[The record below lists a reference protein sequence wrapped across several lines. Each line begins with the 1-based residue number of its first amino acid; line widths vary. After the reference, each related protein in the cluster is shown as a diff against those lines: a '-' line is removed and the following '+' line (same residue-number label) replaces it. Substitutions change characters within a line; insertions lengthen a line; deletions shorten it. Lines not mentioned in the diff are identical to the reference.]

1 MDNKDQIKDLFADK
15 LGQIEVPVRPELWSS
30 ISSQIGTSAV
40 AGSSAAGLSFV
51 SKIIIGV
58 SVVAASTVAGV
69 YLLNSK
75 DQKQAVETK
84 KDETVHSAA
93 NIEANSSEQSKSES
107 SNKDKLPELERLM
120 IYSPPN
126 VIDVD
131 GESITTYSHE
141 VSNTSSSIVDE
152 NSKPISPLIGGL
164 KSPSVTELADIKA
177 PTQIAVL
184 PPERII
190 QDDPHVDE
198 EAISNAVSSVEIK
211 TNTFTPNGDGIND
224 ELFIESSG
232 ELFDFN
238 LVILDRM
245 NKVVFQSS
253 DPNFKWDG
261 RNQGGDF
268 VDEGTYLYYLTAVD
282 ASGKKVAKANSL
294 TINR

>member
-15 LGQIEVPVRPELWSS
+15 LGQMEMPVRPELWTS
-30 ISSQIGTSAV
+30 ISSQIGSGAV
-40 AGSSAAGLSFV
+40 AGSSAAGLSLV
-51 SKIIIGV
+51 SKIIIGI

-69 YLLNSK
+69 YLLNDK

-84 KDETVHSAA
+84 KELQL
-93 NIEANSSEQSKSES
+93 SSENMAK
-107 SNKDKLPELERLM
+107 N
-120 IYSPPN
+120 
-126 VIDVD
+126 
-131 GESITTYSHE
+131 E
-141 VSNTSSSIVDE
+141 VSNELQSPALSPTTNQQTNQTLSEELQLIPIIEFEPPQIEDDGVQQHTLNIQIPGGQQQVKSGKEDKSQPNE
-152 NSKPISPLIGGL
+152 PISG
-164 KSPSVTELADIKA
+164 SV
-177 PTQIAVL
+177 AVDSSTD
-184 PPERII
+184 EFV

-198 EAISNAVSSVEIK
+198 EAINNTVSTVEIR
-211 TNTFTPNGDGIND
+211 TNTFTPNGDGVND
-224 ELFIESSG
+224 EFLIESSG

-268 VDEGTYLYYLTAVD
+268 VAAGTYLYYLTAVD
-282 ASGKKVAKANSL
+282 VNGKKVAKANSL